1 MECFSPRGCWE
12 NLRAWLP
19 VPLDGVLQP
28 QSMLGKPKGV
38 AACLH
43 TCRWHVAA
51 VMWVSRSH
59 HSKKGPSL
67 LFFLI
72 LSYQYLL
79 CFKSHLMMVYISY
92 FFIEVELIYNVLF
105 ITAVQQ
111 SDSLIYINIYTFFFK
126 YFFHYCLSSDTN
138 IFLCAIL

>member
-1 MECFSPRGCWE
+1 MTGDMLTSES
-12 NLRAWLP
+12 
-19 VPLDGVLQP
+19 LDGVFQP
-28 QSMLGKPKGV
+28 QRMLGKSKGV

-43 TCRWHVAA
+43 TGRWHVAA

-67 LFFLI
+67 LFHLL
-72 LSYQYLL
+72 LSSQYLL

-111 SDSLIYINIYTFFFK
+111 SDSLIYINTYTFFFK